1 LAVVAGGDGSG
12 VLKGLGRFTGR
23 FFVNPFT
30 RTAILTFIWAH
41 RHEVLRWGRSLL
53 EHIVRRDLDPAA
65 TMRVTRVL
73 YAVAG
78 DDRFRDAKQL
88 RKVTVDD
95 GVVDLEADQRW
106 PQLPALVE
114 TVRSVGGV
122 RDVTVNGAP
131 HVSRVIPAQEAAAP
145 PR

>member
-1 LAVVAGGDGSG
+1 MGSAAQGDGSD
-12 VLKGLGRFTGR
+12 VLKGQGRFTGR

-53 EHIVRRDLDPAA
+53 EHIVRRDLDPTATLRAA
-65 TMRVTRVL
+65 KVL

-78 DDRFRDAKQL
+78 DERFRDAKQL

-95 GVVDLEADQRW
+95 GVVDLEAEQRW
-106 PQLPALVE
+106 PLLPALVE
-114 TVRSVGGV
+114 TVRSVDGV
-122 RDVTVNGAP
+122 RDVTLHGAP
-131 HVSRVIPAQEAAAP
+131 YVSRVIPAQEAAAP